1 MAPAVIAPNNPP
13 SANTA
18 PAGPVTSIDDAITRL
33 QGTNAD
39 AARDAAEW
47 LAKQPLDA
55 ARQADVAK
63 ALNSLDRD
71 GLRDAAQ
78 AVLPIWGTSE
88 NVPLLGQVLLGQ
100 KFDRQPCLKLA
111 QKLADDRLLEPLIV
125 VLTDTFDD
133 GKLAE
138 EILASWGT
146 SADPVLVAHMNHP
159 HDEAH
164 NRIARLL
171 EQRKIEPKLLAK
183 QAVTDLGSKEAEA
196 RGYAAAWLEESK
208 CAAVD
213 KDQHAAATNAALKLL
228 ADRSPSV
235 RHAAVEIIGQCGEKS
250 HDSQF
255 VALLTSKKAE
265 EWQAGL
271 LGVIRTGNV
280 AGAKDL
286 AVRMSDEAFGGAVCR
301 RLNSAGEPGEDLAL
315 AILKQPLEGP
325 GKAHIAILL
334 TIGEIGGKKS
344 LPALTAF
351 DRKHRRG
358 PKGMPTSVANAVDV
372 ARKNVIAR
380 TKSR

>member
-1 MAPAVIAPNNPP
+1 V
-13 SANTA
+13 NTA
-18 PAGPVTSIDDAITRL
+18 PAGPVASIDDAIARL

-55 ARQADVAK
+55 TRQAEVSK
-63 ALNSLDRD
+63 ALNGLDRE
-71 GLRDAAQ
+71 GLRDAAL

-88 NVPLLGQVLLGQ
+88 NASLLGQVLIGQ

-111 QKLADDRLLEPLIV
+111 QKLADDRLLEPLVV

-138 EILASWGT
+138 EILATWGEE
-146 SADPVLVAHMNHP
+146 ADAVLVKHMNHA

-164 NRIARLL
+164 NRITRLL
-171 EQRKIEPKLLAK
+171 EQRKIEPKLLAG
-183 QAVTDLGSKEAEA
+183 QAVADLSSQAAET

-213 KDQHAAATNAALKLL
+213 KDQHAAATDAALKLL
-228 ADRSPSV
+228 TDRSPSV
-235 RHAAVEIIGQCGEKS
+235 RHAAVEIIGHCGEKS

-280 AGAKDL
+280 SGAKDL
-286 AVRMSDEAFGGAVCR
+286 AERMSDEAFGGAVTR
-301 RLNSAGEPGEDLAL
+301 RLISAGEHGEDLAL

-325 GKAHIAILL
+325 GRAHLFALLAIE
-334 TIGEIGGKKS
+334 EIGGKKS
-344 LPALTAF
+344 LAALTAF
-351 DRKHRRG
+351 DRKHGRG
-358 PKGMPTSVANAVDV
+358 PKGMPASVANAVDV
-372 ARKNVIAR
+372 ARKNVMAR